1 MRHIHLPPMITVG
14 VQPNHVNV
22 HQEGPTT
29 VDVEFDVHDQG
40 DETIGYHIYY
50 TGTTSG
56 SVSFNASG
64 SKHIHVPIRDL
75 VNGGSYVIS
84 VVGKSVHLESA
95 PVVAEHS
102 PIVLSRYQWPV
113 QFLTI
118 VLGSLILS
126 VQCQVLLK

>member
-1 MRHIHLPPMITVG
+1 MITVG

-29 VDVEFDVHDQG
+29 IDVEFDVHDHG
-40 DETIGYHIYY
+40 DETIGYQIYY

-56 SVSFNASG
+56 SVSVDASA
-64 SKHIHVPIRDL
+64 SRHIHVPIRDL
-75 VNGGSYVIS
+75 VNGGLYVIS
-84 VVGKSVHLESA
+84 VVGKSVHLMSA
-95 PVVAEHS
+95 PVVAENS
-102 PIVLSRYQWPV
+102 PIALSKYQWPV

-118 VLGSLILS
+118 VLGSLIL